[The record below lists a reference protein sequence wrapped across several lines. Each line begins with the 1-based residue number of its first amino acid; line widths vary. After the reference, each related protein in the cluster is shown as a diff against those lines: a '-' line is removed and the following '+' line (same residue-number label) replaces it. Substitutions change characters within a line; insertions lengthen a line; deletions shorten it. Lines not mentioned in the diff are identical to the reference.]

1 MCKWEWEGSL
11 FWGWRPGMA
20 LWGKGPP
27 QLCATCLIAHL
38 TFVELN
44 QGCLVWAGCTRP
56 TGQAGGL
63 PEAQAAQAGLLKHPS
78 GEEEQELSSCF
89 SQPGW
94 AWAQEGTGDGGG
106 GRCLLESGHD
116 ATGWREMGPTEPF
129 ACLQT
134 GAAHSRDPWPQ
145 CQRVALTSCFAQLG
159 GGQSRREFPPS
170 WQVHVKTPSS
180 SGQAVQ
186 LGRGGRSAVE

>member
-1 MCKWEWEGSL
+1 MGCGQACCVESGIMCKWEWEGSL

-63 PEAQAAQAGLLKHPS
+63 PEAQAAQAGQLKHPS

-94 AWAQEGTGDGGG
+94 AWAQESTGDGGRG
-106 GRCLLESGHD
+106 EVSTGIRARCHRVEGD
-116 ATGWREMGPTEPF
+116 V
-129 ACLQT
+129 
-134 GAAHSRDPWPQ
+134 AHRAVCMLADWDSS
-145 CQRVALTSCFAQLG
+145 LT
-159 GGQSRREFPPS
+159 
-170 WQVHVKTPSS
+170 
-180 SGQAVQ
+180 
-186 LGRGGRSAVE
+186 